1 MKSLIP
7 DWLPKL
13 FVKSEGSVREA
24 TTKKFSQFNYISDT
38 EGMEVVGI
46 KNGANV
52 RADFPVDAG
61 EVTTSMVGLEP
72 DDALRNTR
80 GQFMSTK
87 YMPVLENQKDANRFI
102 ASEIQR
108 LGEEIEGL
116 DVGAGGGDVDLSDYA
131 TIE

>member
-52 RADFPVDAG
+52 RADFPVAG
-61 EVTTSMVGLEP
+61 
-72 DDALRNTR
+72 
-80 GQFMSTK
+80 
-87 YMPVLENQKDANRFI
+87 
-102 ASEIQR
+102 
-108 LGEEIEGL
+108 
-116 DVGAGGGDVDLSDYA
+116 
-131 TIE
+131 